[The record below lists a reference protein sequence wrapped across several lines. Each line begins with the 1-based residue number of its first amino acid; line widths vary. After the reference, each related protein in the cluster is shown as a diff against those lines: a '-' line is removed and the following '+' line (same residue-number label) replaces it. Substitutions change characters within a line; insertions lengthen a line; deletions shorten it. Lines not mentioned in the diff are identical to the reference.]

1 MNKLLKRKPNR
12 LSEYDY
18 SQNGAYFI
26 TICTNNRKSIL
37 SHIVGAIHELPLQKK
52 HTVISN
58 IVGYLKMNSS
68 KQIHKFDKDM
78 KVWQRSYCDHI
89 IRNETDYNE
98 IWHYIENNPAK
109 WYNDRGFI
117 AIDKKIM
124 HCEKSQCI
132 LFV

>member
-37 SHIVGAIHELPLQKK
+37 SYIVGAIHELPLQKK

-78 KVWQRSYCDHI
+78 KVWQRSYYDHI

-109 WYNDRGFI
+109 WQDDRFY
-117 AIDKKIM
+117 
-124 HCEKSQCI
+124 CN
-132 LFV
+132 